1 MHSVDFFLCEDAW
14 CLIFKGA
21 ECWQINMDSQDQ
33 INTSEHHV
41 YSCVIKIVQ
50 KRNRFKYNA
59 DCQMARVAPIQC
71 MMLECIL
78 LDEAV

>member
-21 ECWQINMDSQDQ
+21 ERWQINMDSQDQ

-41 YSCVIKIVQ
+41 YSCVIKIV
-50 KRNRFKYNA
+50 
-59 DCQMARVAPIQC
+59 
-71 MMLECIL
+71 
-78 LDEAV
+78 